1 MISKGSRNLKQK
13 EDKVAF
19 MEESKT
25 LSNVVNRLHKER
37 VSIKASLKEILCNT
51 IQKHFSIIEKTV

>member
-13 EDKVAF
+13 EEKVAF

-25 LSNVVNRLHKER
+25 LSSVVNKLHKER
-37 VSIKASLKEILCNT
+37 VSIKAGLKADTN
-51 IQKHFSIIEKTV
+51 S